1 MRGML
6 TTKTIGYQCVFY
18 FPSSPIYCSYF
29 TFGNLSRPKYHE
41 FSIKLLI
48 FPMLLYKDINS
59 KTVIILFH
67 LSIIQLTVYNRT
79 ITRFIADDNVV
90 YQRVTRQ
97 MQLTSDNSWAR
108 RRLLQFN
115 EESHELIGPLLA
127 CPPDWAQ
134 SPLLPN
140 AVYHCLVVR
149 QLYLSSGFS
158 SADCRCFR
166 VSKRCREIHSTTF
179 VHHTALTDG
188 DL

>member
-1 MRGML
+1 MVLSHVMRGML
-6 TTKTIGYQCVFY
+6 TTKTIGYRCVFY

-108 RRLLQFN
+108 RRLCQFN

-134 SPLLPN
+134 SPLLLHTKRGLP
-140 AVYHCLVVR
+140 LP
-149 QLYLSSGFS
+149 G
-158 SADCRCFR
+158 CRTI
-166 VSKRCREIHSTTF
+166 VP
-179 VHHTALTDG
+179 V
-188 DL
+188 